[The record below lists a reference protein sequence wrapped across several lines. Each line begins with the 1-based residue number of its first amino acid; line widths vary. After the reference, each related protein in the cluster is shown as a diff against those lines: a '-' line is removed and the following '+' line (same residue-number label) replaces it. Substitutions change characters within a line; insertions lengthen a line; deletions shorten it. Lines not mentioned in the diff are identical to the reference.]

1 MNGAGPRERSFPG
14 TGTGAVRRSAVAHLA
29 WTGLLLGAVAFGM
42 WVIGVSS
49 AFALGTF
56 AIYLLLTAY
65 VAFRVDGHAP
75 NARFGVA
82 NRLTLLRGAV
92 ACLLGGLVAVAPDAG
107 PQMLWT
113 ATAIGVASLLLDGID
128 GFIARRRGEASHFGA
143 AFDLET
149 DALLILL
156 LSLLMYRLDRAGAW
170 VLAIGLMRYA
180 FVLAGRIWP
189 ALAQRLPESRRRKIV
204 CGVQVAV
211 LLACIPPALPPG
223 VSWAM
228 LALALMALAA
238 SFAIDVAWLV
248 RRATP
253 AGQRPLASG

>member
-1 MNGAGPRERSFPG
+1 MTG
-14 TGTGAVRRSAVAHLA
+14 TGHSERPFPVADTGAVRRSAVAHLA
-29 WTGLLLGAVAFGM
+29 WTGLLLGAVVLGM
-42 WVIGVSS
+42 WGLGVSP
-49 AFALGTF
+49 AFAVGTLT
-56 AIYLLLTAY
+56 IYLLLIAY
-65 VAFRVDGHAP
+65 VASRIDRHAP

-92 ACLLGGLVAVAPDAG
+92 ACLLGGLVMVAPEAG

-113 ATAIGVASLLLDGID
+113 ATAIGVVSLLLDGID
-128 GFIARRRGEASHFGA
+128 GFIARRRGEASRFGA

-180 FVLAGRIWP
+180 FVLAGRVWP
-189 ALAQRLPESRRRKIV
+189 VLAQPLPESRRRKAV

-223 VSWAM
+223 VPWAM
-228 LALALMALAA
+228 LALALAALIV
-238 SFAIDVAWLV
+238 SFAVDLARLL
-248 RRATP
+248 RRASP
-253 AGQRPLASG
+253 AGQRAAPSR